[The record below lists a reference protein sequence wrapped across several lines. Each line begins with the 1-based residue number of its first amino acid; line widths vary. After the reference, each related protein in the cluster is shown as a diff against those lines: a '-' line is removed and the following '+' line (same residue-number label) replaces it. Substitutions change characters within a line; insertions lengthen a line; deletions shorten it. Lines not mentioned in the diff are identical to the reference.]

1 MPGVVTKRFRL
12 HNAKQFQ
19 EAFSEAANTQM
30 YIYIGRLQE
39 WPNSDTVPT
48 PTDSIQETDY
58 EPWRNMIAAK
68 KVTPS
73 DVSFS
78 IPRYNWTSGTVYTEY
93 DQKSTTYDNNNFYV
107 VTTDYDVYKCLFNN
121 RGAASTVK
129 PSGTSTSIITTSDGY
144 KWKYM
149 YSISAADAIKFVTT
163 SYIPVKTLVVDD
175 GTTQWDVQQAASN
188 NSIDIID
195 VTANGSSYAYRAN
208 TLSAVTNS
216 TSVTL
221 DTSASG
227 SDDTYTGSALYVVAG
242 LGAGQVAN
250 VTNYVGS
257 TKVAT
262 LSAGITITP
271 NSSSSYHIGPRIII
285 NGDGTGAKAYANV
298 AAGQVTHVNMINVG
312 SGYSRAN
319 VTISDGSGSGATAV
333 ARISPPGGHGSDP
346 VRELGGYNVML
357 NVRVTGTEGNNFP
370 TNNDFRIVGL
380 MKDPLTSNDILATS
394 AAYDQTTRLTVTGI
408 SGGPFIRDEMVSGGT
423 SSAIGR
429 VVSFAN
435 TNASGTSGELRVV
448 DVQGSFTTEPVF
460 ANTSSGSGTISAV
473 STPEL
478 KPFSGEVM
486 YRENRAVVSRT
497 ADQVEDIKIVV
508 RY

>member
-121 RGAASTVK
+121 RGAASTIK
-129 PSGTSTSIITTSDGY
+129 PSGTSTSVITTSDGY

-163 SYIPVKTLVVDD
+163 SYIPVKTLTVDD
-175 GTTQWDVQQAASN
+175 GTVQWDVQQAASN
-188 NSIDIID
+188 NSIDIVD
-195 VTANGSSYAYRAN
+195 VTANGTGYVYRAN

-271 NSSSSYHIGPRIII
+271 NSSSSYHIGPRIIF

-298 AAGQVTHVNMINVG
+298 AAGQVTHINMINVG
-312 SGYSRAN
+312 TGYSRAN
-319 VTISDGSGSGATAV
+319 VTISDGTGSSATAV

-408 SGGPFIRDEMVSGGT
+408 SGGPFQRDEMVSGGT
-423 SSAIGR
+423 SSALGR

-448 DVQGSFTTEPVF
+448 DVQGTFTTEPVF

-473 STPEL
+473 STAEL